1 MAASNVRA
9 WDEARKVLDVPGLP
23 VEPKLLPRPD
33 RVKIAAALA
42 KDGWPQRLIGDALGI
57 GQARVS
63 RWLRGDEQTWHQVAG
78 RGASTKPKAP
88 RAPASRPAPPVGIE
102 QWAEDEREAD
112 ESWWQDKDLDDDE
125 PEPEPAPRARA
136 QPARRRKSQAFGS
149 LTGITAARL
158 AAAGYPLTPQ
168 GNVDWTA
175 YKAQQAASSPQEPV
189 SAPPPAPE
197 PIPSAPAMRP
207 PVAAPEARSG
217 PARPAG
223 IPRRAVAA
231 EARLRCGCVIYVPL
245 NLARAGAAVGC
256 TGKHGRTT
264 VAVLTGRYELG

>member
-1 MAASNVRA
+1 MATVRTRA
-9 WDEARKVLDVPGLP
+9 WDEARAVLDVPGLP
-23 VEPKLLPRPD
+23 VDPKMLPRAT

-42 KDGWPQRLIGDALGI
+42 KEDWPQRLIGDALGV

-63 RWLRGDEQTWHQVAG
+63 RWLRGDEQTWQQVAG
-78 RGASTKPKAP
+78 RGASTKRRAAP
-88 RAPASRPAPPVGIE
+88 RPALAPLVGVE
-102 QWAEDEREAD
+102 QWAEDEREPD
-112 ESWWQDKDLDDDE
+112 ESWWQDEDLDDDE
-125 PEPEPAPRARA
+125 PDRA

-149 LTGITAARL
+149 LTGMTAVRL

-175 YKAQQAASSPQEPV
+175 YKAQQAASCPQEPV

-207 PVAAPEARSG
+207 LVAAPEARPG

-223 IPRRAVAA
+223 IPARATEVGV
-231 EARLRCGCVIYVPL
+231 RLACGCETFVLP
-245 NLARAGAAVGC
+245 ASGRPGAGWNCAGR
-256 TGKHGRTT
+256 HGATT
-264 VAVLTGRYELG
+264 VASLTGRYTMG